1 MRKYIH
7 FITLLTA
14 FLLAC
19 EVKKEQTLQ
28 ANEAGNFDQIPSLLE
43 VNEVSQEGIFTIR
56 QQVFTPDSIGVIATI
71 PIKLPAY
78 EKGMYYRPFSDR
90 VASGNRMEALWFT
103 SPSELQN
110 YELRKPREDDNMQFG
125 AFMLLR
131 KTNGQFL
138 AVMPLVSKEAGN
150 TFSVQD
156 SVFYLQTATYGTD
169 TVNIEIP
176 LLAYAEAES
185 PYAATRRVWE
195 LAKNH
200 PVLAGQINWRSDKT
214 FPEPFRYLGWCS
226 WEHFRQKINEDII
239 ANSIKDIQQSDL
251 PIRWVMVDDGY
262 LHQHKGQLLSFGV
275 DEKKFPNGWGPITQ
289 LKDDKVKWLG
299 IWRNFNG
306 YMGGISPDHTMTE
319 LAPQLEASKWKSRK
333 RPLLTTKLSQAASDQ
348 FYEKM
353 INDTYDNGFDIIKV
367 DFQSDNWRYNSGKS
381 NAIRAV
387 YQNQKALEEQVKVK
401 GLHMINCIAMQN
413 FNVFH
418 QTHSSVIRSSVDYKN
433 DLDRVDLTLAQNFT
447 NALWLGHVHW
457 TDQDMFHTSF
467 EETARLMAV
476 ARAVSGGPIYLSDE
490 TKNID
495 DTYLRPLMYD
505 DGRLVGTLAPAVP
518 LPETLLQDPYTGN
531 QAFKVVAPLKNKA
544 AAILAFN
551 LNRDTVVQS
560 TILPEDYS
568 HGSAL
573 LQPYEGEWEVP
584 SGGLLLYDYFEQ
596 KAHLLKSE
604 YSFDLPTR
612 KEKLLQLSPITHGW
626 AVVGRSD
633 KYLGASTFDILS
645 ITKDK
650 VEIMMEEAGP
660 ILIWNETKTP
670 NSEQLSFE
678 RISDGLWK
686 GTPTPGDLELK
697 YVISAL
703 ENEVEPETF
712 QND

>member
-1 MRKYIH
+1 MRKYVH

-19 EVKKEQTLQ
+19 EVKKEQALQ
-28 ANEAGNFDQIPSLLE
+28 ANEVGNFDQIPSLLA
-43 VNEVSQEGIFTIR
+43 VNEVSREGIFSINK
-56 QQVFTPDSIGVIATI
+56 QEFTPDSVGVIATI

-90 VASGNRMEALWFT
+90 VASGNRMEALWFS
-103 SPSELQN
+103 SPAELQN
-110 YELRKPREDDNMQFG
+110 YELKRPREDDNMQFG

-138 AVMPLVSKEAGN
+138 AVMPLVSKEVGN
-150 TFSVQD
+150 TFSVKD
-156 SVFYLQTATYGTD
+156 SAFYLQTATYGTD
-169 TVNIEIP
+169 TVDIEIP
-176 LLAYAEAES
+176 LLAYAEDES

-195 LAKNH
+195 LAKSH

-214 FPEPFRYLGWCS
+214 FPEPFQYLGWCS

-319 LAPQLEASKWKSRK
+319 LAPQLEESMWQSRK
-333 RPLLTTKLSQAASDQ
+333 RSLLTTKVSQAASDQ

-387 YQNQKALEEQVKVK
+387 YQNQKALEEQVKAK

-418 QTHSSVIRSSVDYKN
+418 QTYSSVIRSSVDYKN

-467 EETARLMAV
+467 KETARLMAV
-476 ARAVSGGPIYLSDE
+476 ARAVSGGPVYLSDE

-495 DTYLRPLMYD
+495 DTYLKPLMYE
-505 DGRLVGTLAPAVP
+505 DGRLLGTLAPAVP
-518 LPETLLQDPYTGN
+518 LPETLMQDPYTGGE
-531 QAFKVVAPLKNKA
+531 AFRVIAPLKNQSA
-544 AAILAFN
+544 VILAFN
-551 LNRDTVVQS
+551 LNRDTEVQAS
-560 TILPEDYS
+560 FMVEDYTHAS
-568 HGSAL
+568 GM
-573 LQPYEGEWEVP
+573 LQPYEGKWEIP
-584 SGGLLLYDYFEQ
+584 AEGLLLYDYFEQ
-596 KAHLLKSE
+596 KAQMLNGE
-604 YSFDLPTR
+604 YTFSLGTR
-612 KEKLLQLSPITHGW
+612 QEKLVQLSPIQKGW
-626 AVVGRSD
+626 SIIGRAD
-633 KYLGASTFDILS
+633 KYLGASSYTLQS
-645 ITKDK
+645 ISADR
-650 VEIMMEEAGP
+650 VVIDVEEAGP
-660 ILIWNETKTP
+660 VLIWAKDKVP
-670 NSEQLSFE
+670 VSEQLTFE
-678 RISDGLWK
+678 AVGNGLWK
-686 GTPTPGDLELK
+686 GTPLDTVD
-697 YVISAL
+697 AL
-703 ENEVEPETF
+703 RYTIT
-712 QND
+712 Q